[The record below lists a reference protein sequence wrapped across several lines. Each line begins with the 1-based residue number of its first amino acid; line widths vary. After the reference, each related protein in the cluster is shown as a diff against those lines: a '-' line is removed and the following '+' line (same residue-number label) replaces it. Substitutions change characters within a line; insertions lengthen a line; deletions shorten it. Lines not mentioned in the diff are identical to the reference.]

1 MQAFQLEKPDNLVDW
16 WQESLDKYADRNLI
30 GTKNKDGVFEW
41 ATRREINAR
50 IDHLRSGLAL
60 LGVSEGDAVG
70 IIANNRLEW
79 VVAAFATW
87 GRIARYVP
95 MYEAELVQIWKYIVT
110 DSQIKVLFV
119 SKPEIYEKIKHFP
132 AEIPTLQHI
141 FVIDAEGDNSMAALE
156 KKGAASPFCRG
167 VRRRTTS
174 PNSFTRREPPAI
186 PRACFCPTAISP
198 ATPLPAKRC
207 TPN

>member
-87 GRIARYVP
+87 GRIARY
-95 MYEAELVQIWKYIVT
+95 ERFEQRLIFERGIF
-110 DSQIKVLFV
+110 L
-119 SKPEIYEKIKHFP
+119 SKFFRGRIL
-132 AEIPTLQHI
+132 IPTDQS
-141 FVIDAEGDNSMAALE
+141 GRN
-156 KKGAASPFCRG
+156 PF
-167 VRRRTTS
+167 
-174 PNSFTRREPPAI
+174 RE
-186 PRACFCPTAISP
+186 
-198 ATPLPAKRC
+198 L
-207 TPN
+207 